1 MSIASAEVTAKL
13 SIAIETEPPANNDEV
28 GSATE
33 AFTFQYHYSNWSH
46 IGIFPMEGVCLAIG
60 RLG

>member
-13 SIAIETEPPANNDEV
+13 SIAIETQQPANNVEV

-33 AFTFQYHYSNWSH
+33 AFNIIISTGLTLIYLHVVKH
-46 IGIFPMEGVCLAIG
+46 C
-60 RLG
+60 

>member
-13 SIAIETEPPANNDEV
+13 SIAIETEPPANNVEV

-33 AFTFQYHYSNWSH
+33 AFNIIINWSH
-46 IGIFPMEGVCLAIG
+46 VDVFTLQNIVELCL
-60 RLG
+60 